1 MELADLKKE
10 NRLGLLF
17 DVELQYKQGMSAV
30 MSSEGKL
37 GKHVGSGDGTIR
49 GARIHGTVHWDLFE
63 DQGESVCGS
72 NLRGLIETNDEAHI
86 QFDAMGFF
94 MRPDKSKPNRWITSA
109 AVRFDTADKR
119 YKWLNTRLAV
129 WEGQFDMKTGRH
141 HYRVYSQ
148 VAEE

>member
-1 MELADLKKE
+1 MEVLKKK
-10 NRLGLLF
+10 NRRGLLF
-17 DVELQYKQGMSAV
+17 HLELQYRPRMTAV
-30 MSSEGKL
+30 MSTEGKL
-37 GKHVGSGDGTIR
+37 GKHVGSGDGAIE
-49 GARIHGTVHWDLFE
+49 GPRIQGTVRWDLFE

-119 YKWLNTRLAV
+119 YKWLNTRLAM
-129 WEGQFDMKTGRH
+129 WEGQFDMNTGRH

-148 VAEE
+148 VAEG